1 VVGSCFF
8 FDTPPNGQHLFV
20 VLAPSLD
27 EADSFICVNIETR
40 RVSSD
45 PTCLVNRGEHPNLTN
60 EVSAVVYQFARD
72 LPRRLIER
80 LQREQQLQN
89 VSPQLLRRIQTAPL
103 TDESR
108 LRNKY
113 KQAIKTHLGLT

>member
-20 VLAPSLD
+20 VLAPSPD
-27 EADSFICVNIETR
+27 EPDSFVCVNIETR
-40 RVSSD
+40 RDKSD
-45 PTCLVNRGEHPNLTN
+45 LTCLVNRGEHPNLPN

-80 LQREQQLQN
+80 LKREQQLPDA
-89 VSPQLLRRIQTAPL
+89 SPQLLNRIQTAPL

-113 KQAIKTHLGLT
+113 KKAIKTHLGLT

>member
-1 VVGSCFF
+1 MVGSCFF

-20 VLAPSLD
+20 VLAPSL
-27 EADSFICVNIETR
+27 EEPDSFICVNIETR
-40 RVSSD
+40 RDKSD
-45 PTCLVNRGEHPNLTN
+45 STCLINEGEHPDLTK

-80 LQREQQLQN
+80 LQREQQLPN
-89 VSPQLLRRIQTAPL
+89 FSPQLLRRIQTAPL
-103 TDESR
+103 TDDSR

-113 KQAIKTHLGLT
+113 KTAIKHHLGLQ